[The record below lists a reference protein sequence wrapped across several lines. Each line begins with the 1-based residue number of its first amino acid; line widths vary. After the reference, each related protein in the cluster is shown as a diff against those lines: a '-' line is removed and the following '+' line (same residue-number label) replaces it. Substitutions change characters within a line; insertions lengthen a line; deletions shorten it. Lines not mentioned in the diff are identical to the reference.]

1 MASSPSFA
9 EPPPGPP
16 APGRTVRRPKPPA
29 ATGDRPSG
37 GPEAAGSG
45 SAPGPTIGH
54 APASAAGSGPGGGPG
69 ASVRGARA
77 RFWIVLSHLRPHG
90 SGIVLGSALSLAG
103 SLLALAQPLVVKRMV
118 DALGDGRPALG
129 ALAVLSALVVV
140 GAATAALGQYVL
152 ERTAESVACTA
163 RRRLSER
170 LLRLRLAEL
179 TRTEP
184 GELISRVTSDTT
196 VLRQV
201 ATRSIASAGS
211 GLLVVLAA
219 LVLMALLD
227 PVLLSIML
235 ATIALTGATVAAA
248 MPPIARAARQ
258 TQEAVGRMG
267 SRLERTLGALR
278 TVKAAGAEGRETAGL
293 HRAAEDARRAGTRA
307 AGWQALSATT
317 STVAVQ
323 LSFLV
328 VLGVGGARVATGT
341 ITVSTLIAFL
351 LYVFALTPRIGQLVE
366 SVSLLQTGSAAAA
379 RIDEVHAMGTE
390 PVGLPAGA
398 PVLPQEPHPPARVT
412 FQGVRFSYGP
422 GAPPVHEDLTFEVPP
437 RTTTALV
444 GPSGAGKTTV
454 FSLLE
459 RFYRPDR
466 GRILLDGE
474 DIADRPLTRL
484 RALIGYVE
492 QDAPILSGTLRDNLL
507 LNAPEADE
515 AQVLDILRRTRLDSL
530 VARLPDGLDTPV
542 GHRGSTLSG
551 GERQRVAIARALL
564 RRPRLLLL
572 DEATSQ
578 LDAAN
583 EAALHETLADI
594 GRTTTVMVIA
604 HRLSTVTRADQILLL
619 ESGRVRAAGTHERLL
634 ATDAL
639 YRRLAAGQHLV

>member
-1 MASSPSFA
+1 
-9 EPPPGPP
+9 
-16 APGRTVRRPKPPA
+16 
-29 ATGDRPSG
+29 
-37 GPEAAGSG
+37 
-45 SAPGPTIGH
+45 
-54 APASAAGSGPGGGPG
+54 
-69 ASVRGARA
+69 
-77 RFWIVLSHLRPHG
+77 
-90 SGIVLGSALSLAG
+90 
-103 SLLALAQPLVVKRMV
+103 
-118 DALGDGRPALG
+118 
-129 ALAVLSALVVV
+129 V
-140 GAATAALGQYVL
+140 G
-152 ERTAESVACTA
+152 
-163 RRRLSER
+163 
-170 LLRLRLAEL
+170 
-179 TRTEP
+179 
-184 GELISRVTSDTT
+184 
-196 VLRQV
+196 
-201 ATRSIASAGS
+201 
-211 GLLVVLAA
+211 
-219 LVLMALLD
+219 
-227 PVLLSIML
+227 
-235 ATIALTGATVAAA
+235 
-248 MPPIARAARQ
+248 
-258 TQEAVGRMG
+258 
-267 SRLERTLGALR
+267 
-278 TVKAAGAEGRETAGL
+278 
-293 HRAAEDARRAGTRA
+293 
-307 AGWQALSATT
+307 
-317 STVAVQ
+317 
-323 LSFLV
+323 
-328 VLGVGGARVATGT
+328 
-341 ITVSTLIAFL
+341 
-351 LYVFALTPRIGQLVE
+351 
-366 SVSLLQTGSAAAA
+366 LLQTGSAAAA

-390 PVGLPAGA
+390 PAGLPAGA
-398 PVLPQEPHPPARVT
+398 PVTPQEPHPPARVT

-437 RTTTALV
+437 GTTTALV

-515 AQVLDILRRTRLDSL
+515 AQVHDILRRTRLDSL

-634 ATDAL
+634 TTDAL